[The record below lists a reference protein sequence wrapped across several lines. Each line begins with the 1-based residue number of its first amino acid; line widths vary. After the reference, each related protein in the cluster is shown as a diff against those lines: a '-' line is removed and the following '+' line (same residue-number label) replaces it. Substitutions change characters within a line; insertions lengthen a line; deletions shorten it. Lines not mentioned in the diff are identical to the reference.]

1 MVSRNEPLLP
11 LGGPLRNYIL
21 QLHRMLDT
29 VWVAADVPK
38 IRDDM
43 IDTLI
48 KAIMEADLQAKAAPE
63 ATESGVPP
71 KARWYQL
78 VGYLVQVLDGVFKRA
93 PVSLKRAP
101 LWSWSKCRGG
111 YQAAR

>member
-21 QLHRMLDT
+21 QVRRMLDT
-29 VWVAADVPK
+29 VWVAAGVPR

-48 KAIMEADLQAKAAPE
+48 KAACVH
-63 ATESGVPP
+63 T
-71 KARWYQL
+71 R
-78 VGYLVQVLDGVFKRA
+78 
-93 PVSLKRAP
+93 
-101 LWSWSKCRGG
+101 CR
-111 YQAAR
+111 

>member
-1 MVSRNEPLLP
+1 MVSRNEPLHP

-21 QLHRMLDT
+21 QLRRMLDT

-78 VGYLVQVLDGVFKRA
+78 VGYLVQVLDGVCRNVEISELNQRMSRVEKE
-93 PVSLKRAP
+93 LG
-101 LWSWSKCRGG
+101 LSKTR
-111 YQAAR
+111 